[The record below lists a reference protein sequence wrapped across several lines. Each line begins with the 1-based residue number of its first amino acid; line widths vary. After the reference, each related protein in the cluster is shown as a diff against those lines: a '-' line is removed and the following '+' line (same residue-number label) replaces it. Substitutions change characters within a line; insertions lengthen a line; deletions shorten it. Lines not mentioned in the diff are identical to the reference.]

1 MGDGGSSWGGVVSVD
16 VWMCGCVSVC
26 EVGGWWLMV
35 GFVVVRRALPHHF
48 THTCT
53 PTQNADSCCRRIHD
67 NKNKK

>member
-1 MGDGGSSWGGVVSVD
+1 
-16 VWMCGCVSVC
+16 MCVRLV
-26 EVGGWWLMV
+26 VGGWWLMV

-67 NKNKK
+67 NKDKK